1 MIFSKYGRIIRRRA
15 ARDSSSGATDQRS
28 NVYDLSRLTITGWTL
43 IFKRLNT
50 RKASESY
57 ERETGWLFSLSGLMT
72 FDVPFFVPFAK
83 REKKMIVKT

>member
-1 MIFSKYGRIIRRRA
+1 V
-15 ARDSSSGATDQRS
+15 DSHIQKA
-28 NVYDLSRLTITGWTL
+28 
-43 IFKRLNT
+43 NT

-83 REKKMIVKT
+83 KEKEKKMIVKT